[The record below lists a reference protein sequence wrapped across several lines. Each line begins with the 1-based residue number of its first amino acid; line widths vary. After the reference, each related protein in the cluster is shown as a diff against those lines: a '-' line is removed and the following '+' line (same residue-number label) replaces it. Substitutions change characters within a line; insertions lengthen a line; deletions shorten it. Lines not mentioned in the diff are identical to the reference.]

1 MHACTSVQ
9 HIEKSVSH
17 HIGARGC
24 VLVHIGRGKLHGS
37 IDWIVLQSKESTL
50 LPVTVE
56 PAAQPEISDSSETL
70 HGDLSIQS
78 SRVDARIGKANACKE
93 YVAA

>member
-1 MHACTSVQ
+1 MRACTPVQ
-9 HIEKSVSH
+9 HIVKNVSH

-24 VLVHIGRGKLHGS
+24 VLVHIGRGGLHGS

-50 LPVTVE
+50 LPVTAK
-56 PAAQPEISDSSETL
+56 PAAQPEICDSPETL

-78 SRVDARIGKANACKE
+78 SPVDARIGKANACKE